1 MHTRLLRYRWS
12 AVAPHYAVT
21 KNMMLGFHKRKP
33 VVNADYNRFVL

>member
-12 AVAPHYAVT
+12 AVAPHYVVT
-21 KNMMLGFHKRKP
+21 KNMMFGFHKRKP